1 MQNDADID
9 NAKAITTFGMNN
21 HAIKKDG
28 FRYIQYEDGTQ
39 EFYDHSID
47 PNEWTNEANN
57 PKYKTQIEEMKK
69 LLPQTNAKWD
79 AKSNYTFQPY
89 FVEQK
94 ARIGTNK

>member
-1 MQNDADID
+1 
-9 NAKAITTFGMNN
+9 
-21 HAIKKDG
+21 
-28 FRYIQYEDGTQ
+28 
-39 EFYDHSID
+39 
-47 PNEWTNEANN
+47 
-57 PKYKTQIEEMKK
+57 MKK